1 MIESSYSLVTLVLT
15 FVIGFALGRITAAV
29 SNPRWRKAERQRH
42 SASDITPED
51 NIVRLTPEQH
61 AEIEQLLMSGQKI
74 EAIRVCRMAL
84 NLGLKEAKDAV
95 DLIDESL
102 SRGARV

>member
-15 FVIGFALGRITAAV
+15 FLLGFALGRVTAAI
-29 SNPRWRKAERQRH
+29 SDPRRREAARQRRM
-42 SASDITPED
+42 ATTANAED
-51 NIVRLTPEQH
+51 NVLRLAPEIH
-61 AEIEQLLMSGQKI
+61 AEIEQLLTSGQKI

-84 NLGLKEAKDAV
+84 NLGLKEAKETV
-95 DLIDESL
+95 DRIDESL